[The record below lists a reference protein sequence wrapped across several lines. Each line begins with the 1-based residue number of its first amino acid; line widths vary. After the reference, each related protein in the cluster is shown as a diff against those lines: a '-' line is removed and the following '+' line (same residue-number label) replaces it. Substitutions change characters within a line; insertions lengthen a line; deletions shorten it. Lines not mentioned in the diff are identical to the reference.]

1 MTEQEHSLRKAP
13 GSDLAG
19 GGLRFATQGDAVP
32 GGYNGAIFLL
42 TEEGAEV
49 GRIEY
54 QTCTDSRWD
63 DGAVEI
69 AFVTVAPERRRQG
82 WGTALVRRLEEEF
95 PARSIRW
102 GYTTE
107 EGEALRLATTSWQVV
122 DSPLELPAAPLP
134 GPRHPHP
141 PAPWRRPLAR

>member
-107 EGEALRLATTSWQVV
+107 EGEALRLALTRRQVAPM
-122 DSPLELPAAPLP
+122 SP
-134 GPRHPHP
+134 
-141 PAPWRRPLAR
+141 RPLVAPQIEMPRPTHHAPCRGPLTR